1 MKETGLNP
9 KNVEWFA
16 DAIEMGAVK
25 LPELQGQY
33 QSLQNKVRGIQ
44 HQKQELERDCQA
56 MQRRTIELTEAL
68 NTLKQNFDALGNK
81 VNDLYNEKCQLEQFV
96 SRFKNNSR
104 NYLKIRGIAEQ
115 IVNTLLSEQGALL
128 TSAIIAVVRALR
140 ERPDRYAMS
149 ILVIPVVI
157 DFTL

>member
-1 MKETGLNP
+1 
-9 KNVEWFA
+9 
-16 DAIEMGAVK
+16 
-25 LPELQGQY
+25 
-33 QSLQNKVRGIQ
+33 
-44 HQKQELERDCQA
+44 

-96 SRFKNNSR
+96 SRFKNTSR

-115 IVNTLLSEQGALL
+115 IVNTLLSV

-140 ERPDRYAMS
+140 ENPDRYAMS